1 MKSKPYCTIAGTLAL
16 VVVLCGSARADT
28 FVLSAVAQGWILQ
41 SGTGNGTSATNNYF
55 AGNCSQQ
62 SCITPGEVRNFFE
75 FNIPVLN
82 GPIVSA
88 SLVLFTGTNDGTRT
102 LGVGITLSQDPTGL
116 VYQVT
121 SWSSLTFAN
130 LGTGTVYGSRT
141 YTVAD
146 IAMVLPALGSV
157 ILIPGVSSDGSA
169 HSGFWHVTGSIL
181 DTSDVGPDANNT
193 PFSFMG
199 LQGLLTASTG
209 AFTPATSIR
218 PANDATVASI
228 NFLGGPNNADA
239 PCFDCY
245 GPAIVATISTTPVGV
260 PGPIAGAGLPG
271 LILASGGLLSWWR
284 RRQRTA

>member
-1 MKSKPYCTIAGTLAL
+1 MKPVSVTIIIAVGGMLSVAGPAP
-16 VVVLCGSARADT
+16 ARADVIGNIQVCY
-28 FVLSAVAQGWILQ
+28 FCNNNFGQGVQ
-41 SGTGNGTSATNNYF
+41 D
-55 AGNCSQQ
+55 
-62 SCITPGEVRNFFE
+62 
-75 FNIPVLN
+75 
-82 GPIVSA
+82 GPIFELNNTSTTA
-88 SLVLFTGTNDGTRT
+88 ITGATFTANGDAFNVGT
-102 LGVGITLSQDPTGL
+102 I
-116 VYQVT
+116 
-121 SWSSLTFAN
+121 
-130 LGTGTVYGSRT
+130 
-141 YTVAD
+141 
-146 IAMVLPALGSV
+146 PALGSV